1 MALRESLLLHL
12 TALHDMEEEL
22 AAPDG
27 ARLSDEEPEGD
38 ADEEP
43 RKKKPRGNKIE
54 QKTRAIE
61 EQEKKLALEQEKVR
75 VMEAKRG
82 TNKRDVQALSSARA
96 KVDKLERSLT
106 DLRQEL
112 QDAVQRASVL
122 AELEKKRL
130 EKAAEREEES
140 RNMSEAGVMQLVT
153 IRLSYQSRFDN
164 PSDKA
169 DKIWEHIHDEFMK
182 LVEDDELP
190 PGDGRSQTALEKR
203 FNTEL
208 GEFRLW
214 SATANRAI
222 EHSGVP
228 ADEVEEKVRA
238 HYRPTSSSKLVHQSR
253 LLHATNVSSTI
264 PDQLRVGC
272 HGGLEEQ
279 PPELE
284 IE

>member
-27 ARLSDEEPEGD
+27 ARLSDEEHEGD

-61 EQEKKLALEQEKVR
+61 EHAKKLSLEQEKVR
-75 VMEAKRG
+75 VLEAKRG
-82 TNKRDVQALSSARA
+82 TSKRDVNALSSARA
-96 KVDKLERSLT
+96 KVEKLERSLT

-122 AELEKKRL
+122 AEQEKKKL

-164 PSDKA
+164 QSDKA
-169 DKIWEHIHDEFMK
+169 DKIWEHIHNEFMK
-182 LVEDDELP
+182 LVDDGDLP
-190 PGDGRSQTALEKR
+190 SGDGRNQTALEKR

-214 SATANRAI
+214 SARPRTARSSSRAYLLTKSKRRCELTI
-222 EHSGVP
+222 VQL
-228 ADEVEEKVRA
+228 RA
-238 HYRPTSSSKLVHQSR
+238 CSSKLATSFDQCQFHHTRSTPRR
-253 LLHATNVSSTI
+253 LPRGARRTTSAT
-264 PDQLRVGC
+264 
-272 HGGLEEQ
+272 
-279 PPELE
+279 
-284 IE
+284 